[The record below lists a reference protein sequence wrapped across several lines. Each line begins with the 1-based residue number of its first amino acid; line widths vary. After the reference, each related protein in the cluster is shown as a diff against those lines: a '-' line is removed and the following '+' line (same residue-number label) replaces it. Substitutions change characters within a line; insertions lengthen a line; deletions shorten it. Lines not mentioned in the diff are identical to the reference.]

1 MTAMVT
7 LARANPRDVFTA
19 PPYSALPAET
29 KIGLREGEQMTVHD
43 LLRAMMLPSAN
54 DAANALAVNIG
65 GTRAEFVQMM
75 NARARALG
83 LRETHYST
91 PIGLDDPGNYSS
103 ANDLAKLASRLLRDR
118 TFARMVDL
126 PQATLRSGT
135 RPRVVVNRN
144 QLVLGYP
151 FVSGVKT
158 GHTLD
163 AGYVLVGS
171 AEREGAKVVSVVLGA
186 SSETQRN
193 TDSLALL
200 EWGLHQFRRVTAVRE
215 ERPYAKADVRWRG
228 EETVDLVAAHA
239 VRLTVRRGQGVT
251 RRVKAPSEVKGPL
264 AAGAEVGRL
273 EVVQRGRVVRTV
285 PLVTASPVEG
295 AGIVRRALSSVGGP
309 LPAIAL
315 LALIG
320 AAGWLALR
328 VRATRGKRQERAA
341 R

>member
-1 MTAMVT
+1 
-7 LARANPRDVFTA
+7 
-19 PPYSALPAET
+19 
-29 KIGLREGEQMTVHD
+29 
-43 LLRAMMLPSAN
+43 MMLPSAN

-103 ANDLAKLASRLLRDR
+103 AHDLAELATTLLRDR
-118 TFARMVDL
+118 TFARIVDL
-126 PQATLRSGT
+126 PQATLRSGA
-135 RPRVVVNRN
+135 RVRTVVNRN

-171 AEREGAKVVSVVLGA
+171 AERGGARVVSVVLGA
-186 SSETQRN
+186 PSEAARDS
-193 TDSLALL
+193 DSLTLL
-200 EWGLHQFRRVTAVRE
+200 EWGLDQFRRLTAVRK
-215 ERPYAKADVRWRG
+215 ERRYATAGVRWRG
-228 EETVDLVAAHA
+228 DSSVDLVAAEA
-239 VRLTVRRGQGVT
+239 VQLTVRRGQRIT
-251 RRVKAPSEVKGPL
+251 RRVKAPGEVEGPL
-264 AAGAEVGRL
+264 AAGAEVGEL
-273 EVVQRGRVVRTV
+273 EVVQAGRVVRTV
-285 PLVTASPVEG
+285 PLVTASPAKG
-295 AGIVRRALSSVGGP
+295 AGILRRALSPLGGP
-309 LPAIAL
+309 LSAIAL

-328 VRATRGKRQERAA
+328 VRANRGKRRERAA